1 MLSGLL
7 PNIGGLPMS
16 SIPMTTLLGVAAV
29 VGPLTL
35 AVLAQSEDRALATK
49 QCVGENCV
57 TANSGK
63 TTGKK
68 LLKTQ
73 QNKKTGSAQKIADA
87 KNKSVQGMMSVQ
99 PSRISCGD
107 GRNRVAKRFN
117 RVRTL
122 ECKGGTYAYL
132 GRRNGA
138 TFKILVDR
146 RTGRVIGRAPI

>member
-1 MLSGLL
+1 
-7 PNIGGLPMS
+7 MS
-16 SIPMTTLLGVAAV
+16 SIAMKTLLGVAAV
-29 VGPLTL
+29 GGPLML

-63 TTGKK
+63 TAGKK

-73 QNKKTGSAQKIADA
+73 QNKKTGGTQRIADA
-87 KNKSVQGMMSVQ
+87 KSKSVQGMMSVQ
-99 PSRISCGD
+99 PSRISCSD
-107 GRNRVAKRFN
+107 GRNIVAKRFN

-122 ECKGGTYAYL
+122 ECKGGTYTYL

-138 TFKILVDR
+138 TFKIFVDR
-146 RTGRVIGRAPI
+146 RSGRLIGRAPL